1 LQGKKQDLISSRRGI
16 MRKCLIALVAVI
28 AVAMVAAP
36 AMADMKASGFYRS
49 KAWLSNFHDGGGGP
63 SLRNSDQEQTNAY
76 VEQRFRVKFDFG
88 TENVKAVWYLESD
101 MLWGDSSGAVG
112 RNQGGAA
119 GGDSINTETKN
130 IYVWFKIPDT
140 SMDFTVGLQAQKD
153 AYEGVF
159 YNADLAGIFMTGK
172 YEPIG
177 YTLGW
182 AKLYGDDS
190 SSVQLSDDVTL
201 YQAEVGWSPNKETKL
216 GFNFYFLQDDA
227 GRNPT
232 GAARLDP
239 TAGSFGP
246 SSPVDFYKLRL
257 YMPGI
262 DASMKLGPAALSGF
276 IFYQTGTFESFIGDP
291 DIDVSAYGIDV
302 RADMALGPGKF
313 FIEGLYLSGGD
324 NSGNDYDAPI
334 TLGDYQANGSN
345 TGPGGYSSYTRT
357 RMQILLASWD
367 TINVSQCLIGC
378 SGGEYGDSLGN
389 GGRGLWHIAAGYNQK
404 FSDKLSGEVNIGYM
418 AATDLLEGE
427 SSFRDKDFGTEINAG
442 VAYSVAKGL
451 SVGVYG
457 AYVFLGDF
465 VADDATS
472 DFQDP

>member
-1 LQGKKQDLISSRRGI
+1 

-49 KAWLSNFHDGGGGP
+49 KAWLSNFDGRSGVP
-63 SLRNSDQEQTNAY
+63 SVDDADKTAAF

-101 MLWGDSSGAVG
+101 MLFGDSSGSAPPG
-112 RNQGGAA
+112 AAARNVGGAL
-119 GGDSINTETKN
+119 GGDKVQTETKN

-140 SMDFTVGLQAQKD
+140 SVDMTWGLQAQKD
-153 AYEGVF
+153 AYQGVF
-159 YNADLAGIFMTGK
+159 YNADLAGIFLNGK

-182 AKLYGDDS
+182 AKLYEVANDTWDDA
-190 SSVQLSDDVTL
+190 TL
-201 YQAEVGWSPNKETKL
+201 YQAEVGWAPSKETKL
-216 GFNFYFLQDDA
+216 GFNFYFLQDS
-227 GRNPT
+227 T
-232 GAARLDP
+232 GKPGGQAKLDLFTP
-239 TAGSFGP
+239 SGGP
-246 SSPVDFYKLRL
+246 AIDNYDLKL

-262 DASMKLGPAALSGF
+262 NGSMKLGPVTLSGF
-276 IFYQTGTFESFIGDP
+276 FFWQTGTFEAVLPGDQ
-291 DIDVSAYGIDV
+291 DADVSAYAADLRG
-302 RADMALGPGKF
+302 DMALGPGKF

-324 NSGNDYDAPI
+324 LSGSNPDYEAPI
-334 TLGDYQANGSN
+334 TFGDFQVM
-345 TGPGGYSSYTRT
+345 GPGGNSSYTRT

-389 GGRGLWHIAAGYNQK
+389 GGRGLWHIAAGYSQK
-404 FSDKLSGEVNIGYM
+404 FGDNLSAEVNIGYL
-418 AATDLLEGE
+418 AAVDTLVADFPGRGTDM
-427 SSFRDKDFGTEINAG
+427 GTEINAG
-442 VAYSVAKGL
+442 VAYNITKGL
-451 SVGVYG
+451 SCGLYG

-472 DFQDP
+472 DFTDPWTTYARINYSY